1 MNKEKKT
8 EQINLRLTKSEK
20 DMLYKNAGIDGKNVT
35 EYIINLIKNNS
46 KSVSYEQYITDSMTE
61 NNITILLVSHKAY
74 SAKNLSVAGKLPP
87 NTKWDA
93 TGCTDQRSPAN

>member
-1 MNKEKKT
+1 MDKEKKT

-20 DMLYKNAGIDGKNVT
+20 DMLYKNAGIDRKNVT

-61 NNITILLVSHKAY
+61 NNIINNLLLSDELSNKSKKIISREVRNYVGY
-74 SAKNLSVAGKLPP
+74 SNWSF
-87 NTKWDA
+87 
-93 TGCTDQRSPAN
+93 

>member
-20 DMLYKNAGIDGKNVT
+20 DMLYKNAGINGTNVT

-61 NNITILLVSHKAY
+61 NNIINNLLLSDKLSNKSKKIIIREVRKYVGY
-74 SAKNLSVAGKLPP
+74 SN
-87 NTKWDA
+87 
-93 TGCTDQRSPAN
+93 

>member
-1 MNKEKKT
+1 MDKEKKT

-20 DMLYKNAGIDGKNVT
+20 DMLYKNAGIDRKNVT

-61 NNITILLVSHKAY
+61 NNIINNLLLSDELSNKSKKIISREVRKYVGY
-74 SAKNLSVAGKLPP
+74 SN
-87 NTKWDA
+87 
-93 TGCTDQRSPAN
+93 

>member
-1 MNKEKKT
+1 MDKEKKT

-20 DMLYKNAGIDGKNVT
+20 DMLYRNAGIDGKNVT

-61 NNITILLVSHKAY
+61 NNIINNLFQNNTSLQLFWFYDIFVKIQTIYCISLWLY
-74 SAKNLSVAGKLPP
+74 TL
-87 NTKWDA
+87 
-93 TGCTDQRSPAN
+93 

>member
-1 MNKEKKT
+1 MDKEKKT

-61 NNITILLVSHKAY
+61 NSIINNLLLSDKLSNKSKKIISREVRKYVGY
-74 SAKNLSVAGKLPP
+74 SN
-87 NTKWDA
+87 
-93 TGCTDQRSPAN
+93 

>member
-1 MNKEKKT
+1 MEVNTLDKEKKT

-20 DMLYKNAGIDGKNVT
+20 DMLYKNAGIDRKNVT

-61 NNITILLVSHKAY
+61 NNIINNLLLSDELSNKSKKIISREVRNYVGY
-74 SAKNLSVAGKLPP
+74 SN
-87 NTKWDA
+87 
-93 TGCTDQRSPAN
+93 

>member
-1 MNKEKKT
+1 MDKEKKT

-35 EYIINLIKNNS
+35 EYTINLIKNNS

-61 NNITILLVSHKAY
+61 NNIINNLLLSDKLSNKSKKIISREVRKYVGY
-74 SAKNLSVAGKLPP
+74 SN
-87 NTKWDA
+87 
-93 TGCTDQRSPAN
+93 

>member
-20 DMLYKNAGIDGKNVT
+20 DMLYKNAGIDRKNVT

-61 NNITILLVSHKAY
+61 NNIINNLLLSDELSNKSKKIISREVRNYVGY
-74 SAKNLSVAGKLPP
+74 SN
-87 NTKWDA
+87 
-93 TGCTDQRSPAN
+93 

>member
-1 MNKEKKT
+1 MDKEKKT

-20 DMLYKNAGIDGKNVT
+20 DMLYKNAGIDVKNVT

-61 NNITILLVSHKAY
+61 NNIINNLLLSDKLSNKSKKIISREVRKYVGY
-74 SAKNLSVAGKLPP
+74 SN
-87 NTKWDA
+87 
-93 TGCTDQRSPAN
+93 

>member
-20 DMLYKNAGIDGKNVT
+20 DMLYKNAGINGKNVT
-35 EYIINLIKNNS
+35 EYIINFIKNNS

-61 NNITILLVSHKAY
+61 NNIINNLLLSDKLSNKSKKIIIREVRKYVGY
-74 SAKNLSVAGKLPP
+74 SN
-87 NTKWDA
+87 
-93 TGCTDQRSPAN
+93 

>member
-1 MNKEKKT
+1 MDKEKKT

-20 DMLYKNAGIDGKNVT
+20 DMLYKNAGIDRKNVT

-61 NNITILLVSHKAY
+61 NNIINNLLLSDELSNKSKKIISREVRNYVGY
-74 SAKNLSVAGKLPP
+74 SN
-87 NTKWDA
+87 
-93 TGCTDQRSPAN
+93 

>member
-20 DMLYKNAGIDGKNVT
+20 DMLYKNAGINGKNVT

-46 KSVSYEQYITDSMTE
+46 NSVSYEQYITDSMTE
-61 NNITILLVSHKAY
+61 NNIINNLLLSDKLSNKSKKIIIREVRKYVGY
-74 SAKNLSVAGKLPP
+74 SNWSF
-87 NTKWDA
+87 
-93 TGCTDQRSPAN
+93 

>member
-1 MNKEKKT
+1 MDKEKKT

-46 KSVSYEQYITDSMTE
+46 KSVSYEQYITDSITE
-61 NNITILLVSHKAY
+61 NNILLSDKLSNKSKKIISREVRKYVGY
-74 SAKNLSVAGKLPP
+74 SNWSF
-87 NTKWDA
+87 
-93 TGCTDQRSPAN
+93 